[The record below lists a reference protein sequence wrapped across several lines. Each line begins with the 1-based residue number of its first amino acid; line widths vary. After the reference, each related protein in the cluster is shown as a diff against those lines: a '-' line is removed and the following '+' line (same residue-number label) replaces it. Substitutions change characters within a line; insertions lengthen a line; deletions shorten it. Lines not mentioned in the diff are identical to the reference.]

1 MLRLSFP
8 YTMTPQQYWISETAP
23 TWAIF
28 RMNEQLLICR
38 LAWHHFGRYFGDNWK
53 PKTSQIWFLY
63 ICSKIWDLAS
73 DLLQIETWLHHCPAL
88 NPALNWIILSLE
100 FLSTRDQDR
109 QSSSSDRK
117 DDDLHKAYLSFLV
130 SSKAVIPGCKA
141 ISGTASTSVTL
152 GTFSMRRSIMVVRKR
167 VHTGVIFRRL
177 RILLWNHG
185 YRCIISRHWLRC
197 STFSAIFCNFRY
209 HI

>member
-1 MLRLSFP
+1 MHLLLILKKPEVSNSVHTLTIGQCLRYTACCVCLSL
-8 YTMTPQQYWISETAP
+8 TLWLQQYWISETAP

-73 DLLQIETWLHHCPAL
+73 DLLQIEAWLHYCPAL

-117 DDDLHKAYLSFLV
+117 DDDLHKAYLSFLM
-130 SSKAVIPGCKA
+130 SSKV
-141 ISGTASTSVTL
+141 
-152 GTFSMRRSIMVVRKR
+152 
-167 VHTGVIFRRL
+167 
-177 RILLWNHG
+177 
-185 YRCIISRHWLRC
+185 
-197 STFSAIFCNFRY
+197 
-209 HI
+209 